1 MNPGNIVINKFGV
14 YSPLY
19 DVIHGAFVAEFS
31 SSEIGMVL
39 DFNYSTTDVPYIQ
52 ILTSRGARG
61 WIRYERVEVIR

>member
-1 MNPGNIVINKFGV
+1 MNPGNIVINKFGIC
-14 YSPLY
+14 SPVY
-19 DVIHGAFVAEFS
+19 DVIHGEFVAEFS

-52 ILTSRGARG
+52 ILTSRGVRG

>member
-31 SSEIGMVL
+31 SSEI
-39 DFNYSTTDVPYIQ
+39 
-52 ILTSRGARG
+52 
-61 WIRYERVEVIR
+61 

>member
-1 MNPGNIVINKFGV
+1 MNPGNIVINKFGI
-14 YSPLY
+14 YSLLY
-19 DVIHGAFVAEFS
+19 DVIHGEFVAEFS

-52 ILTSRGARG
+52 ILTSRGVRG

>member
-19 DVIHGAFVAEFS
+19 DVIHGAFVAEFG

-39 DFNYSTTDVPYIQ
+39 DFRYSTTDVPYIQ
-52 ILTSRGARG
+52 ILTTRGARG
-61 WIRYERVEVIR
+61 WIRCERVEVIR